1 MSITPEH
8 ESDTEHYSRLFRRW
22 PNRPTPNTPAYD
34 KYISGLQDLVN
45 TMRDDGTRVCEGKP
59 EVPIAA
65 GYTYFGQFIDHDLT
79 RDKTRFEEV
88 WNLVPDEITNWQTPQ
103 LDLSH
108 LYGNQ
113 LADPRTDT
121 IFDGPRFKIG
131 DKVESIIFPVL
142 GGRSFDVG
150 FDEKTKT
157 LLVGDSRAPE
167 NVILRQVTAVF
178 ARLHNLAVDHGKSF
192 EQARQ
197 QTVWQFQRLIVEDY
211 LPHVLDPAV
220 YESVFIEHQSMIR
233 WRHFSIPF
241 EFAAAA
247 FRFGHSMVRNSYF
260 LSDQFPDRK
269 LSDLF
274 DPGLQKQPL
283 QSEWEI
289 DWGKFFQNAS
299 PSGTP
304 PITARPIDT
313 RIAPALFEVP
323 TNIFRLFNAAPSR
336 AFVHNNTAILPLAS
350 LIRGGGL
357 ALASGQYIASR
368 FGEPALTEDE
378 LVNDCTGKITPQG
391 EVLQTYDMTEE
402 TPLFYYILKESEVR
416 NNGNQ
421 LGPTGSHIVAET
433 IYAALKADSTSY
445 LNDPAGAAYP
455 VWDFPSGKGAIQ
467 SLIDLFKHANEF

>member
-1 MSITPEH
+1 MSITPEC
-8 ESDTEHYSRLFRRW
+8 ESDTDHYSRLFRRW
-22 PNRPTPNTPAYD
+22 PNRPTPNTPAYN
-34 KYISGLQDLVN
+34 KYIFGLQELVN
-45 TMRDDGTRVCEGKP
+45 TMLDNGTRVCEGRP
-59 EVPIAA
+59 EIPIAA

-79 RDKTRFEEV
+79 HDKTGFEEA
-88 WNLVPDEITNWQTPQ
+88 WTLLSQDIPNLQTPR

-108 LYGNQ
+108 LYEDELQ
-113 LADPRTDT
+113 RRKDT
-121 IFDGPRFKIG
+121 LFDGPRFKVG
-131 DKVESIIFPVL
+131 DKVDSIIQPTVR
-142 GGRSFDVG
+142 RSFDVG
-150 FDEKTKT
+150 FDKNTKT
-157 LLVGDSRAPE
+157 LLVGDSRSLE
-167 NVILRQVTAVF
+167 NVILRQMIAVF
-178 ARLHNLAVDHGKSF
+178 ARLHNLAVNHGKSF

-211 LPHVLDPAV
+211 LQHVLDPAV
-220 YESVFIEHQSMIR
+220 YESVFLEHKTMIR
-233 WRHFSIPF
+233 WKHFSVPF
-241 EFAAAA
+241 EFTVAA

-260 LSDQFPDRK
+260 LSGNFPDRK

-299 PSGTP
+299 PSGAP

-313 RIAPALFEVP
+313 RIVPALFKVP
-323 TNIFRLFNAAPSR
+323 IKIFHLFNAGPSR
-336 AFVHNNTAILPLAS
+336 AFVDNNTAILPLAS

-391 EVLQTYDMTEE
+391 EVLRSYEMTEE

-433 IYAALKADSTSY
+433 IYAALKTDPTSY
-445 LNDPAGAAYP
+445 LNDPAAAAYP
-455 VWDFPSGKGAIQ
+455 VWDFSSGTGTIQ
-467 SLIDLFKHANEF
+467 SLIDLFKRATEF